1 MKIYVTKTI
10 LFLLIALF
18 LTSCSSYFGQD
29 GRRGVSS
36 SLVDYLYPDGQV
48 PPEHEETTPHLRLP
62 LTVGL
67 AFVPPGQQLS
77 RSLPEAQKTF
87 LLEKVKK
94 KIIKIKNKIILGL
107 SLKVTKKFKA
117 TSPKP
122 SQAKVQANALEA
134 EITNNAIEVVI
145 DALKR
150 ILPKSEILIFL

>member
-1 MKIYVTKTI
+1 MYVKIPTGGVTEPITTAITNKTPKYAGSIPKPLITGNITGDRIIKTGIPSTKSPSTKTN
-10 LFLLIALF
+10 
-18 LTSCSSYFGQD
+18 
-29 GRRGVSS
+29 
-36 SLVDYLYPDGQV
+36 
-48 PPEHEETTPHLRLP
+48 
-62 LTVGL
+62 
-67 AFVPPGQQLS
+67 
-77 RSLPEAQKTF
+77 
-87 LLEKVKK
+87 
-94 KIIKIKNKIILGL
+94 IKIKNKIILGL